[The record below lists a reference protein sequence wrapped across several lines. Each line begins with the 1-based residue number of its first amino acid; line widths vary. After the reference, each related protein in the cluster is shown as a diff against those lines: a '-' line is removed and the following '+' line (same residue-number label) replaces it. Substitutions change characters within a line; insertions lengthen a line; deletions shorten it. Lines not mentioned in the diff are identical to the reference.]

1 MLSHHTSLQ
10 FVGIA
15 VKSESGDDQ
24 ILAWTIV
31 TWAAKRALDTEFHA
45 ADDDDTNDGE
55 CEETPYNLL

>member
-1 MLSHHTSLQ
+1 M
-10 FVGIA
+10 GIA